1 MIDREHTFAICA
13 YKESSFLEECILS
26 LKKQKVK
33 SEIIIVTST
42 PNEYISE
49 MAKKYDIP
57 LYINKGESGITQDWN
72 YAYKKAKTK
81 YVTIAHQDDVYL
93 PEYSQLILAELRKK
107 KNPIIAFTDYGE
119 LRNNKVVFDNKIL
132 KVKRFMLM
140 PLRIRKMQ
148 SSKKIRRMILSFGS
162 PICCPAVT
170 YIKSNLPGEVFSSG
184 FRSDE
189 DWEAWEKLSRLKGEF
204 VYIHKTGMYHRIH
217 EESETSIIL
226 GDNARK
232 REDYIMFCKF
242 WPKFIA
248 KILVRFYSESEK
260 SNKL

>member
-1 MIDREHTFAICA
+1 MKSKEHTFAICA

-26 LKKQKVK
+26 LKKQKLK

-49 MAKKYDIP
+49 MADKYDIP
-57 LYINKGESGITQDWN
+57 LYINEGESGITQDWN

-93 PEYSQLILAELRKK
+93 PEYSQMILAELRKN

-140 PLRIRKMQ
+140 PLRIGKMQ
-148 SSKKIRRMILSFGS
+148 SSERIRRMILSFG
-162 PICCPAVT
+162 T
-170 YIKSNLPGEVFSSG
+170 G
-184 FRSDE
+184 
-189 DWEAWEKLSRLKGEF
+189 RL
-204 VYIHKTGMYHRIH
+204 M
-217 EESETSIIL
+217 
-226 GDNARK
+226 
-232 REDYIMFCKF
+232 
-242 WPKFIA
+242 
-248 KILVRFYSESEK
+248 
-260 SNKL
+260 

>member
-1 MIDREHTFAICA
+1 M
-13 YKESSFLEECILS
+13 
-26 LKKQKVK
+26 
-33 SEIIIVTST
+33 
-42 PNEYISE
+42 
-49 MAKKYDIP
+49 
-57 LYINKGESGITQDWN
+57 
-72 YAYKKAKTK
+72 
-81 YVTIAHQDDVYL
+81 
-93 PEYSQLILAELRKK
+93 ILAELRKN

-140 PLRIRKMQ
+140 PLRIGKMQ
-148 SSKKIRRMILSFGS
+148 SSERIRRMILSFGS

-170 YIKSNLPGEVFSSG
+170 YVKRNLPDEVFSSG

-189 DWEAWEKLSRLKGEF
+189 DWEAWEKLSKIKGEF
-204 VYIHKTGMYHRIH
+204 VYIPKVGMYHRIH
-217 EESETSIIL
+217 KESETSIIL